1 MLLGDSTVD
10 CMSLPPADRR
20 TKEKKL
26 AANIQAARQR
36 HIQARIELLRL
47 VYNIPECVDGSDGAK
62 LLEEIRGAGQV
73 YQGTRSQ
80 YNQAVEAYRKFA
92 VDENKPED
100 S

>member
-1 MLLGDSTVD
+1 
-10 CMSLPPADRR
+10 MSLPPTDRR

-36 HIQARIELLRL
+36 HTHARIELLRL
-47 VYNIPECVDGSDGAK
+47 VYNIPECVAGPDCAR

-92 VDENKPED
+92 VDEAKPED

>member
-1 MLLGDSTVD
+1 M
-10 CMSLPPADRR
+10 
-20 TKEKKL
+20 L
-26 AANIQAARQR
+26 AANIQASRQR

-47 VYNIPECVDGSDGAK
+47 VYNIPECVAGSDCAR

-92 VDENKPED
+92 VEPED